1 MFEIRTMGHRMDESI
16 WMRRL
21 YSWLLGVFSIVSLV
35 LATGGIYGVI
45 SYSVGRRTREIG
57 ICMALGA
64 QQGQVLRR
72 VLRQGLTLAVTGLA
86 AGLIIAFFTA
96 RLMETMLF
104 GVNPRD
110 PWVYGSIAA
119 ILLSIAA
126 VANLAPA
133 WRAAS
138 VNPATALR
146 IE

>member
-1 MFEIRTMGHRMDESI
+1 
-16 WMRRL
+16 
-21 YSWLLGVFSIVSLV
+21 
-35 LATGGIYGVI
+35 
-45 SYSVGRRTREIG
+45 
-57 ICMALGA
+57 MALGA
-64 QQGQVLRR
+64 QQGQVLRQ
-72 VLRQGLTLAVTGLA
+72 VLRQGLILAVTGLA

-96 RLMETMLF
+96 RLMGTMLF

-110 PWVYGSIAA
+110 PWVYGLIAA